1 MTLDA
6 RLDHWIAR
14 WALEPDGE
22 AFASLAGR
30 LRPVL
35 WRGQAAMLKV
45 STAPE
50 EIAGGAL
57 MSWWGGDGAAKVF
70 AREDDALLL
79 ERALSPDALAQMAR
93 RGDDDAACRILCAA
107 GARLH
112 APRPAAAPSGL
123 IPLDQR
129 FRALWPVAEA
139 RGGAYRRSADLARAL
154 LAEQA
159 GPCVLHGD
167 LHHGNVLDFGPR
179 GWLAIDP
186 KGLLGDPGYDYA
198 NIFCNPDIETA
209 LAPGAL
215 ERRLACVAQASGLA
229 PVRLLQWVVAYC
241 GLSAAWTLSDG
252 DDPWRALA
260 IADAA
265 AALL

>member
-1 MTLDA
+1 VTLDV
-6 RLDHWIAR
+6 RLDRWIAR
-14 WALEPDGE
+14 WELEPDGE
-22 AFASLAGR
+22 AFSSLAGR
-30 LRPVL
+30 LRPVR
-35 WRGQAAMLKV
+35 WRGQPAMLKV
-45 STAPE
+45 TAAPE

-57 MSWWGGDGAAKVF
+57 MSWWDGDGAAQVF
-70 AREDDALLL
+70 AREADALLL
-79 ERALSPDALAQMAR
+79 ERALSPDALAGMAR
-93 RGDDDAACRILCAA
+93 RGDDDEACRILCAA

-112 APRPAAAPSGL
+112 APRAAPPPRGL

-129 FRALWPVAEA
+129 FRALWPAAEA
-139 RGGAYRRSADLARAL
+139 RGGAYRRSADMALAL
-154 LAEQA
+154 LAD
-159 GPCVLHGD
+159 PPDPRVLHGD

-198 NIFCNPDIETA
+198 NLFCNPDIETA

-215 ERRLACVAQASGLA
+215 ERRLACVAQASGQS

-241 GLSAAWTLSDG
+241 GLSAAWTLGDG